1 MKKIKIL
8 IIICCM
14 VWGFSNLLASYLP
27 ANFTNQGNP
36 VLYKKMN
43 KLGAKFGLDLL
54 RNNYH
59 TPSYYMGKWEK

>member
-14 VWGFSNLLASYLP
+14 LWGFSNLLASYLH

-36 VLYKKMN
+36 VLYKKVN
-43 KLGAKFGLDLL
+43 KLAYSNLKKLDHYHQQAYKKLL
-54 RNNYH
+54 
-59 TPSYYMGKWEK
+59 K